1 MAPNS
6 GSKNGTRLLEP
17 KLNPEIDVKTEPR
30 FYKNLEP
37 CFQSRNGLRKWFA
50 RTRRGGF
57 RDTIIWD
64 QNWTLNVMQANPLR
78 RVLAFSFLRQLCL
91 PLLSRGSARQGQ
103 RARSAERQCCS
114 AVAQPPSVRP
124 VACFNCPNASLRAC
138 VDAGQCEA
146 RLQRR

>member
-17 KLNPEIDVKTEPR
+17 KLNPEIDAKTEPR

-64 QNWTLNVMQANPLR
+64 QNWALNVMQANPLR
-78 RVLAFSFLRQLCL
+78 RVLAFSFLRQLCHCCRVAA
-91 PLLSRGSARQGQ
+91 PARGRERAALSGSVVARL
-103 RARSAERQCCS
+103 RS
-114 AVAQPPSVRP
+114 RP
-124 VACFNCPNASLRAC
+124 VS
-138 VDAGQCEA
+138 G
-146 RLQRR
+146 

>member
-17 KLNPEIDVKTEPR
+17 KLNPEIDAKTEPR

-78 RVLAFSFLRQLCL
+78 RVLAFSFFAPAL
-91 PLLSRGSARQGQ
+91 PAI
-103 RARSAERQCCS
+103 
-114 AVAQPPSVRP
+114 AVAWQRPPGAES
-124 VACFNCPNASLRAC
+124 A
-138 VDAGQCEA
+138 
-146 RLQRR
+146 QR